1 MVKLKPKQGH
11 MTAYRVIIGTNV
23 FKPDMVIEERF
34 IPLVKDHFELETMT
48 EIPERKPRRHQQEV
62 NDGNEIN

>member
-11 MTAYRVIIGTNV
+11 QTAYRVVIGANV

-34 IPLVKDHFELETMT
+34 IPLVKDQFELETVI
-48 EIPERKPRRHQQEV
+48 EAPEKKRKHQQEV
-62 NDGNEIN
+62 NDGNKDN